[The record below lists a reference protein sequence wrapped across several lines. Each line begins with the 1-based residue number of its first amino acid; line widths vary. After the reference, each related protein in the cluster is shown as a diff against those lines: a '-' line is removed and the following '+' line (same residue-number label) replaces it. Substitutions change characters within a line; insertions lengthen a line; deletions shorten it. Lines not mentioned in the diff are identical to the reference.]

1 MRGRGGSPERSGY
14 RRSVLTRARV
24 VAAAIVAALVVGLI
38 GLAAPPAHARRA
50 AKFTLTS
57 PAFASG
63 AEIPDGF
70 TCTGASASPTLKWKN
85 VPRKT
90 VQLALIVQDPDARG
104 RTFVHWVIWGLDPKA
119 GQIVEETVPAGAVQ
133 GANSLG
139 KPGYLG
145 PCPPPGSAAHHYQFT
160 LYALSQ
166 APQVAA
172 GATAATLRAAI
183 KGHVLAKARLVGTF
197 ARPGGTT

>member
-1 MRGRGGSPERSGY
+1 LLGIDPTFVRW
-14 RRSVLTRARV
+14 RRRARAIALV
-24 VAAAIVAALVVGLI
+24 AIASSALAVTAADPAVAAKK
-38 GLAAPPAHARRA
+38 AP
-50 AKFTLTS
+50 KLTLTS
-57 PAFASG
+57 PAFPDG

-70 TCTGASASPTLKWKN
+70 TCTGASASPTLQWKN

-90 VQLALIVQDPDARG
+90 VQLALIVQDPDAPG

-119 GQIVEETVPAGAVQ
+119 GQIIEDTVPGGAVQ
-133 GANSLG
+133 GVNSLG
-139 KPGYLG
+139 KTGYLG
-145 PCPPPGSAAHHYQFT
+145 PCPPPGSDPHHYQFT

-166 APQVAA
+166 GPQVEA
-172 GATAATLRAAI
+172 GATAAALRAAI

>member
-1 MRGRGGSPERSGY
+1 LLSIDRTFVRW
-14 RRSVLTRARV
+14 RRRAQAIALLAIASSALS
-24 VAAAIVAALVVGLI
+24 VAAADPAVAAKKAPK
-38 GLAAPPAHARRA
+38 LA
-50 AKFTLTS
+50 LTS
-57 PAFASG
+57 PAFADG

-90 VQLALIVQDPDARG
+90 VQLALIVQDPDAPG

-139 KPGYLG
+139 KTGYLG
-145 PCPPPGSAAHHYQFT
+145 PCPPPGSDPHHYQFT
-160 LYALSQ
+160 LYALSD
-166 APQVAA
+166 APQVEA
-172 GATAATLRAAI
+172 GATAAALRAAI